1 VTRLL
6 VLGSTGQLGLA
17 LQRLTL
23 PRGWEIQTLA
33 RADLDLA
40 DTGVVETAFR
50 AARPQVVIN
59 ASGYTEVDK
68 AERYP
73 ELAFALNSLAPA
85 AMARA
90 AYALSAPLVHVSTD
104 YVFNGEK
111 NAPYLETDAVDP
123 INVYGRSKAE
133 GEAAVLSSIAL
144 SAVVRTSWVFSADRA
159 NFLKTMLRLGETH
172 RDVRVVADQRGRPTP
187 ANELARICVALAE
200 RLLDGDKN
208 ASGLFHCAGA
218 GEATWADFAEAIFSE
233 AERYGRPPVQVQRI
247 STAEYPTPARRPAN
261 SRLDTTKI
269 EALGLT
275 PMPWRDSMRAY
286 VEQLLR

>member
-1 VTRLL
+1 MTRLL

-17 LQRLTL
+17 LQRVTL

-40 DTGVVETAFR
+40 DAGAVETAFR

-68 AERYP
+68 AEGHP
-73 ELAFALNSLAPA
+73 ELAFALNSQAPA

-111 NAPYLETDAVDP
+111 SAPYLETDAVDP

-133 GEAAVLSSIAL
+133 GEAAVLSSSAL

-159 NFLKTMLRLGETH
+159 NFLKTMLRLGGTH
-172 RDVRVVADQRGRPTP
+172 RVVRVVADQHGRPTP
-187 ANELARICVALAE
+187 ADELARICVALAQ

-208 ASGLFHCAGA
+208 ASGLFHCAGV
-218 GEATWADFAEAIFSE
+218 GEATWADFAEAIFNE
-233 AERYGRPPVQVQRI
+233 AELYGRAPVEVQRI
-247 STAEYPTPARRPAN
+247 STAEYPTLARRPAN

-269 EALGLT
+269 ESLGLT

>member
-1 VTRLL
+1 MTRLL

-40 DTGVVETAFR
+40 DTGAVETALR

-159 NFLKTMLRLGETH
+159 NFLKTMLRLGETR

-208 ASGLFHCAGA
+208 ACGLFHCAGA

-233 AERYGRPPVQVQRI
+233 AERYGCAPVQVQRI

-275 PMPWRDSMRAY
+275 PMPWRDSMRDY
-286 VEQLLR
+286 VKQLLR